1 MTITIKEAHEQA
13 LVSAKEAA
21 KSTPD
26 TPYCGFAWIEVKG
39 DMRKNIAKEL
49 KRAGFAPYT
58 KGLLWL
64 YNPSDACTQSMDV
77 KEAGAY
83 AYADKF
89 NELVGGQL
97 KAAGF
102 RVYANSRPD

>member
-13 LVSAKEAA
+13 LKAAKEAA
-21 KSTPD
+21 DNTYD
-26 TPYCGFAWIEVKG
+26 GAYCGFAWIEVKG
-39 DMRKNIAKEL
+39 DMRKPIAKEL
-49 KRAGFAPYT
+49 KQAGFEKYT

-83 AYADKF
+83 AYANKF
-89 NELVGGQL
+89 NELIGEKL

-102 RVYANSRPD
+102 KVYANSRPD